1 MQDDRGIIWQRDFTL
16 TLNSA
21 TCDGSCGGFFVETF
35 YFTDFPMHFGSHQQA
50 PTAND
55 TIPCDSLRPQQV
67 SLMPTIAAFSGL
79 LSPIIMMRL
88 LLLPADSEV

>member
-1 MQDDRGIIWQRDFTL
+1 MWQRDFTI

-21 TCDGSCGGFFVETF
+21 TCDGSRGGFFVVGTF

-67 SLMPTIAAFSGL
+67 SLMPIIAAFSGIS
-79 LSPIIMMRL
+79 SPIIMMRL

>member
-1 MQDDRGIIWQRDFTL
+1 MWQRDFTL

-21 TCDGSCGGFFVETF
+21 TCDGNCGGFFVETF
-35 YFTDFPMHFGSHQQA
+35 HFTDFPMHFGSHQQA

-67 SLMPTIAAFSGL
+67 SLMPTIAAFSGKYQVQ
-79 LSPIIMMRL
+79 S
-88 LLLPADSEV
+88 S